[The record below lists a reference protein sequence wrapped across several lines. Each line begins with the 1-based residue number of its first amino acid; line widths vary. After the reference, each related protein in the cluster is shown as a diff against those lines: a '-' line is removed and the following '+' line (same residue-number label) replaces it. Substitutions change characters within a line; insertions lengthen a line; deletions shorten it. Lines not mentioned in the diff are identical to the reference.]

1 MSYRQTVAMAFLI
14 AVFCA
19 AMVWWLERF
28 ERQKLAETWQGFIDN
43 WPRKT
48 EEEA

>member
-1 MSYRQTVAMAFLI
+1 MAFLI

-28 ERQKLAETWQGFIDN
+28 EREKLASTWTEFIDN
-43 WPRKT
+43 WHKKT
-48 EEEA
+48 EGEPT